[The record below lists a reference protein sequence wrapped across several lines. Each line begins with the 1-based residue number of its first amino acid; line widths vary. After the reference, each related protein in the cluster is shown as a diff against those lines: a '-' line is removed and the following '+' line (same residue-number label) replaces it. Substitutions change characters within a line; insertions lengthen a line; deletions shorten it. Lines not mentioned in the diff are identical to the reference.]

1 MTVTD
6 LSDPAAAMPA
16 EVTHLRTCPLCEA
29 MCGLE
34 ITLQG
39 DEVTRIKPHKDDVFS
54 KGYICPKGTTLGRL
68 HADPT
73 RLRGPVVREGDTF
86 REVSW
91 DEAFDTCERLLHAVV
106 AEHGMDAVTAF
117 VGNPAAH
124 ALAIG
129 RYLGVLIGM
138 TGIPRIYSSGTV
150 DQWPKNVTSALMYG
164 GMWDIPVPDLQRSD
178 FMVLMGANPQASQ
191 GSLMACPDVLGELDR
206 IRAGGGKVI
215 VIDPRRTGTV
225 RHASEWIPI
234 TPGTDAALLLA
245 VVQVL
250 FEEGLVDLGGLD
262 DLLVGVDEV
271 EQVAAL
277 FLPERVAETC
287 QIPAGRIRELAR
299 EIAAA
304 EHGVVYGR
312 IGLCNQEFGTL
323 ASWLIDVVNIL
334 TGSFDVPGGLMF
346 PTPVNWTVGTLVP
359 NTEPGTPGSGTEVQF
374 GRWHSRVRGAP
385 EVLGQVP
392 VSCLAEEIDTP
403 GEGQI
408 KAMITV
414 AGNPALSAPGADR
427 LAKALPMLD
436 AMISVDNWIN
446 ETTRHA
452 HVILPGL
459 SPLEQPHFDDLLWQ
473 FAVRSAGK
481 WSETILPPTDGRP
494 AEWEVILRLAG
505 ILMGQKAA
513 DVDVKALDDG
523 WFSFLVSVTGLDPAA
538 VLAEYESG
546 GPVRMVD
553 LSLRTGPFGDRYGEN
568 PGGVTLQTFK
578 DNPDGLDFGP
588 MVPKLRKVLKTP
600 SKKLELAPAYILADI
615 PRLVARL
622 DRPVEQLVMTS
633 RRHLRSKNSWMHQVP
648 VLVGGSN
655 RCTLLMH
662 PTDAERC
669 GVTDSELVRV
679 TSEAASVD
687 VELEVSDEMMLGV
700 VSLPHGWGH
709 TVPGAQTGVD
719 RALAGVNTNL
729 LAPVHLVDVPSGN
742 AVVNGYPVTVAP
754 ISTSNLPET
763 PATQV
768 PEPRADQSL
777 SKTSR
782 AQR

>member
-1 MTVTD
+1 MTLTD
-6 LSDPAAAMPA
+6 LSTPAAGVPEQPA
-16 EVTHLRTCPLCEA
+16 EVTRLRTCPLCEA
-29 MCGLE
+29 MCGLQ
-34 ITLQG
+34 ITLRG
-39 DEVTRIKPHKDDVFS
+39 DEVTSIKPHKDDVFS

-68 HADPT
+68 HSDPT
-73 RLRGPVVREGDTF
+73 RLRGPVVRDGDAF

-91 DEAFDTCERLLHAVV
+91 EEAFETCARLLHGVV

-206 IRAGGGKVI
+206 IRADGGKVI

-250 FEEGLVDLGGLD
+250 FEEGLVDLGGLAD
-262 DLLVGVDEV
+262 VVAGVDEV
-271 EQVAAL
+271 ERAAAP
-277 FLPERVAETC
+277 FTPERVAATC
-287 QIPAGRIRELAR
+287 QIPAERIRELAR

-323 ASWLIDVVNIL
+323 ASWLIDVVNVL

-346 PTPVNWTVGTLVP
+346 PTPVNWTVNTLIR
-359 NTEPGTPGSGTEVQF
+359 NTEPGTPGSGTEVEF

-392 VSCLAEEIDTP
+392 VSCLGEEIDTP

-408 KAMITV
+408 KALITV
-414 AGNPALSAPGADR
+414 AGNPALSAPGAER

-436 AMISVDNWIN
+436 AMISIDNWIN

-481 WSETILPPTDGRP
+481 WSEALLPPADARP
-494 AEWEVILRLAG
+494 AEWEVILTLAG
-505 ILMGQKAA
+505 ILMGQQPA

-523 WFSFLVSVTGLDPAA
+523 WFSFLVSATGLDPAD
-538 VLAEYESG
+538 VLARYESG
-546 GPVRMVD
+546 GPERMID
-553 LSLRTGPFGDRYGEN
+553 LSLRTGPFGDRYGAN

-588 MVPKLRKVLKTP
+588 MVPKVEEVLKTP
-600 SKKLELAPAYILADI
+600 SGKLELAPAYVLADI
-615 PRLVARL
+615 PRLAARL
-622 DRPVEQLVMTS
+622 DRPREQLVMTS

-662 PTDAERC
+662 PDDAARS
-669 GVTDSELVRV
+669 GVTDSQLVRV
-679 TSEAASVD
+679 TSEAGSVD
-687 VELEVSDEMMLGV
+687 VELEVSDEMMPGV

-709 TVPGAQTGVD
+709 TVAGAQTGVD
-719 RALAGVNTNL
+719 PALAGVNTNL

-742 AVVNGYPVTVAP
+742 AVVNGYAVTVTP
-754 ISTSNLPET
+754 IHAV
-763 PATQV
+763 PAEV
-768 PEPRADQSL
+768 PEQRADQAL
-777 SKTSR
+777 SKISR
-782 AQR
+782 AHR